1 MEGYRR
7 ADAARIIG
15 IKRQRLYYWERIGFI
30 RPSLKGR
37 IKFYSFRDLIFLRA
51 AKELLQKGVP
61 FNKMRRAVESLRRI
75 FPDEEPLTR
84 VRFMVKGKNVYVVK
98 GDIAMDPST
107 GQLLLE
113 LDTADL
119 FNILKGKVERLTEK
133 ESKGWQYFMKAI
145 QLEDVSMEKAIDALK
160 KAIALKKNFYEAYME
175 LGNIHFSMGLM
186 EKAIEAFKKGI
197 KSSPHRPEG
206 YYNLGN
212 ALEEK
217 GCLEDARRTYLR
229 ALKYDPHFADAHFN
243 IARVYEKKGQIK
255 RAKYHW
261 RRYLQIDGN
270 SVWAEIAR
278 RRLKELEEKGV

>member
-7 ADAARIIG
+7 VDAARIIG

-30 RPSLKGR
+30 RPSLKGK
-37 IKFYSFRDLIFLRA
+37 IKIYSFRDLVFLRA
-51 AKELLQKGVP
+51 AKELLHKGVP

-75 FPDEEPLTR
+75 YPDEEPPVR

-119 FNILKGKVERLTEK
+119 FDILKGKVERLTEK
-133 ESKGWQYFMKAI
+133 ESKSWQYFMKAI
-145 QLEDVSMEKAIDALK
+145 QLEDVSMERAVDALK

-197 KSSPHRPEG
+197 ISSPHRPEG

-217 GCLEDARRTYLR
+217 GCLEDARRTYLK
-229 ALKYDPHFADAHFN
+229 ALKCDPLFADAHFN
-243 IARVYEKKGQIK
+243 IARVYEKKGQLK

-261 RRYLQIDGN
+261 RRYLQIDGD

-278 RRLKELEEKGV
+278 RRLEELEEKGV